1 MSNAPPTSDEIL
13 LRLFR
18 TIESRRTADPETSH
32 TARLFQKGTKKI
44 AQKVGEEAVE
54 VVIEAVRDNRK
65 RLIEESADLMYHLL
79 VLWAD
84 MKVMPGDV
92 WTELARR
99 EGFSGVA
106 EKAARDPAKSD
117 S

>member
-1 MSNAPPTSDEIL
+1 MQPMRATLQTLEQ
-13 LRLFR
+13 
-18 TIESRRTADPETSH
+18 TIAERRKADPSASYVAKL
-32 TARLFQKGTKKI
+32 TARGRGKI

-84 MKVMPGDV
+84 MKVVPGEV

-99 EGFSGVA
+99 EGMSGLE
-106 EKAARDPAKSD
+106 EKAARDPAKSA